1 MKAASF
7 REKPLFSFELGGKNV
22 KTRWI
27 FLLTAVMLLMTVAS
41 SCMAEPQYRIG
52 ICQLVQHAA
61 LEDATQGFVDAVR
74 EQMGDRA
81 EIKVQ
86 NASGDPATCISIVNA
101 FLAEDVD
108 LILANSTQA
117 LQAAS
122 AATGDTP
129 ILGVAVTDYPAA
141 LDMDTWDGKTYIN
154 VSGTSDLAP
163 LEAQAELI
171 QTLFPEAKQI
181 GLLYCSSE
189 VNSTYQVRVIREHL
203 QALGFACA
211 EYAFT
216 DTNDVFSV
224 TQSACQGSDVIFVP
238 TDNTIASCTELI
250 RNVIEIEMV
259 PVVGGDEGICSGC
272 GVATICIDY
281 YDLGY
286 ATGVMACDIL
296 ENGAD
301 ITRMP
306 IAYSPSFTRIVN
318 AEMCEYL
325 GIAVPEAEEPAGN

>member
-1 MKAASF
+1 MKRGGRFLAAVLVVLMMLTAAASA
-7 REKPLFSFELGGKNV
+7 E
-22 KTRWI
+22 
-27 FLLTAVMLLMTVAS
+27 TAI
-41 SCMAEPQYRIG
+41 YRIG
-52 ICQLVQHAA
+52 VCQLEQHAA
-61 LEDATQGFVDAVR
+61 LSDATRGFMDAIT
-74 EQMGDRA
+74 QTLGDQC
-81 EIKVQ
+81 EVSVQ

-122 AATGDTP
+122 AATGETP

-141 LDMDTWDGKTYIN
+141 LDMDVWEGMTGIN

-163 LEAQAELI
+163 LDAQAALL
-171 QTLFPEAKQI
+171 QAMFPDAKQV

-189 VNSTYQVRVIREHL
+189 VNSIYQIRVVRGHL
-203 QALGFACA
+203 EQMGYACT

-224 TQSACQGSDVIFVP
+224 AQNACQNSDVLFVP

-250 RNVIEIEMV
+250 RNVIEMERV
-259 PVVGGDEGICSGC
+259 PIIGGDEGICSGC
-272 GVATICIDY
+272 GVATICINY

-286 ATGVMACDIL
+286 ATGLMACDIL
-296 ENGAD
+296 LGKAD
-301 ITRMP
+301 AAQLP
-306 IAYSPSFTRIVN
+306 IAYSPTFAQVVN
-318 AEMCEYL
+318 TQMCEYL
-325 GIAVPEAEEPAGN
+325 GIAIPEGYQPIGE